1 MLLILAS
8 LHILWLFTFVLICW
22 MYLIL
27 LVTLR
32 SFNRLVLF
40 ISNWSTHVAIS
51 TPHCF
56 LLYSFPFVVTCWIF
70 VTLPLTL
77 RNFNE
82 PIFLYSNES
91 LMLLILCL
99 ITCLVIIYLCFDLLN
114 VSYSATHS
122 SNFQPADTFHIQMKP
137 SRCYPYASLFFL
149 YFFRFLVTCW
159 MFVILPLTLRSFNQP
174 IVFVFKWNP
183 HAANS
188 CLITYFVIICLCF
201 DLLDVSYSAIHSS
214 KFQPADTFLI
224 QMKLS
229 CYHFNALLHIF
240 LLLSL

>member
-8 LHILWLFTFVLICW
+8 LHILWLFNFVLICW

-40 ISNWSTHVAIS
+40 ISNWSPHVAIS

-56 LLYSFPFVVTCWIF
+56 LLYSFPFVVTCWMF

-77 RNFNE
+77 RSFNE

-137 SRCYPYASLFFL
+137 SRCHPYASLLFIVL
-149 YFFRFLVTCW
+149 L
-159 MFVILPLTLRSFNQP
+159 SF
-174 IVFVFKWNP
+174 
-183 HAANS
+183 S
-188 CLITYFVIICLCF
+188 C
-201 DLLDVSYSAIHSS
+201 DLLSVCYFATHSS
-214 KFQPADTFLI
+214 NFQPAYFFCI
-224 QMKLS
+224 QMNPS
-229 CYHFNALLHIF
+229 CC
-240 LLLSL
+240 